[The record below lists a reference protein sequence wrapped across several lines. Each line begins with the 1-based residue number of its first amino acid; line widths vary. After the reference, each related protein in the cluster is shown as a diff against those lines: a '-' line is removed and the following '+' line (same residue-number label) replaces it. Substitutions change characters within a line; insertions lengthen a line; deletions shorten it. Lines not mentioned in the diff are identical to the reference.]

1 MEKFLKEVVSLGKGV
16 GGVLAYPLVSYPSA
30 FVAGKY
36 LGDPVFGLI
45 GDLIAKAIS

>member
-1 MEKFLKEVVSLGKGV
+1 MEEFLLKAVKVGKAV
-16 GGVLAYPLVSYPSA
+16 GGVLAYPLVSYPAA

-36 LGDPVFGLI
+36 LGDPVFGLV